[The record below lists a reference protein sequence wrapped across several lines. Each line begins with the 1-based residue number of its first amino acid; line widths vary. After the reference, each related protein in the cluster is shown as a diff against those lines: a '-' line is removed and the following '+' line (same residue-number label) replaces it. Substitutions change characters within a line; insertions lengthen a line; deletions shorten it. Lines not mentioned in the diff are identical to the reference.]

1 MLIFLIGFLA
11 SFAIAFSFFP
21 MVLRFAL
28 RKNIV
33 DNPNARKL
41 QRRPIPVLGGV
52 AVFAGLLVALLIAL
66 FNDRFME
73 LLIIYPALL
82 VMLIIGVWD
91 DAKGVSAWLRLL
103 VELAVVWGLITASG
117 CSINDYH
124 GCFALF
130 WVEPLYAVPITLFA
144 MVGIINA
151 INLIDGVDGL
161 SSGFCILAA
170 MIFGGVFAYVGEY
183 AMAMLATVTV
193 ASLIPFFLH
202 NVFGSSSKMFIGDG
216 GTLVLGLI
224 MAIFVVKLLDYN
236 SLSSICLRGHCA
248 LAPFALAILSVPVFD
263 TLRVMIKRIA
273 KGISPFHPDKTHLH
287 HIFIALGVSHAV
299 TTLMVLSL
307 NVLVVVSWGV
317 AWLLGASANVQL
329 IVVVGVSLLVT
340 LGIYEF
346 GAYHLAHDTKLL
358 HKLQSIASKTH
369 IKQTSLFCSLRHFID
384 RFA

>member
-1 MLIFLIGFLA
+1 MMGFLA

-21 MVLRFAL
+21 IVLRFAL

-33 DNPNARKL
+33 DNPDARKL

-52 AVFAGLLVALLIAL
+52 AVFAGLLVAMLIAL
-66 FNDRFME
+66 FDERFSE

-82 VMLIIGVWD
+82 VMLVVGVLD

-103 VELAVVWGLITASG
+103 IEVAVVWGLIAISG

-130 WVEPLYAVPITLFA
+130 WVEPLYAIPISLFA

-183 AMAMLATVTV
+183 AMALLATVTV

-263 TLRVMIKRIA
+263 TLRVMLKRIA

-287 HIFIALGVSHAV
+287 HIFIAVGCSHVA
-299 TTLMVLSL
+299 TTLIVLLL
-307 NVLVVVSWGV
+307 NLIVILLWAL
-317 AWLLGASANVQL
+317 AWWLGASANVQL
-329 IVVVGVSLLVT
+329 FVVVFVGVLVT

-346 GAYHLAHDTKLL
+346 VAWHLAHDTKLL
-358 HKLQSIASKTH
+358 HKIQHITAKTH
-369 IKQTSLFCSLRHFID
+369 IKQTPAFCCLRRLID